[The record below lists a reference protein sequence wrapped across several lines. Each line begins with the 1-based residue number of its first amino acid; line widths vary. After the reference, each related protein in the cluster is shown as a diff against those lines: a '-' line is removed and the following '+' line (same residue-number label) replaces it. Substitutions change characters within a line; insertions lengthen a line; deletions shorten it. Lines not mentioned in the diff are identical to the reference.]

1 MPERPILYSAPM
13 IRAKLAGVKT
23 QTRRMVKPQPGAI
36 HDGEPYWFVGG
47 YRAWEHR
54 GVTDILRMGTVNP
67 LVCPYGKPGEKLWSR
82 ETWRTAIDF
91 DKRSPLQIAQDVFEA
106 DNPKPWAPIKYE
118 ADGETVN
125 ADTLRS
131 FGGAWGKTRV
141 SIHMPRWASRIT
153 DEIVSVRVERLHDI
167 SEADALAEGVVCD
180 PGEDGPYYFV
190 PGVGYGGSSESAVG
204 AYRKLWE
211 SINGPGSWA
220 LNPWVW
226 VITTRP
232 ANV

>member
-1 MPERPILYSAPM
+1 MSERPILYSAPM
-13 IRAKLAGVKT
+13 IRAKLAGIKT
-23 QTRRMVKPQPGAI
+23 QTRRIVKPQPDTI

-54 GVTDILRMGTVNP
+54 GATDILRMCTVNP
-67 LVCPYGKPGEKLWSR
+67 LVCPYGKPGDKLWAR
-82 ETWRTAIDF
+82 ETWRTAISLD
-91 DKRSPLQIAQDVFEA
+91 DKSPLQIGNAA
-106 DNPKPWAPIKYE
+106 LAAGYRKPWAPIKYE
-118 ADGETVN
+118 ADGATDN

-153 DEIVSVRVERLHDI
+153 DEIVSVRVEPLQDI
-167 SEADALAEGVVCD
+167 SMEDALDEGVTQTMR
-180 PGEDGPYYFV
+180 GKLGW
-190 PGVGYGGSSESAVG
+190 SSEESKEAFAFVQ
-204 AYRKLWE
+204 AQHTYRLLWE